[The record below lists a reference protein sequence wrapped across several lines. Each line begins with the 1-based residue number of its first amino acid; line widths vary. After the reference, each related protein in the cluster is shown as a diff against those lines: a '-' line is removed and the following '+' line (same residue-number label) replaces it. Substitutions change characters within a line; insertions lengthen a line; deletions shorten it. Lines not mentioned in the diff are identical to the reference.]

1 MTQNYQTLRINGER
15 LWQRMMRM
23 AQIGATPKGGVCR
36 VTLTEEDRIGRDLFI
51 KWCREANCTIDIDQ
65 IGNIFARRAGIENEL
80 PPVMAGSHLDSQP
93 TGGKFDGAYGVLA
106 ALEIIETLNDHDIQT
121 TAPLEIVSWTNE
133 EGARFAPAMIG
144 SGVFAGAFDLAYGL
158 SRKDKNGPRSFEGA
172 SCSLGDALQKIG
184 YVGDTPMGNRPIKA
198 AFELHIEQGP
208 ILENEGKTIG
218 IVTGVQGIRWYELLI
233 EGKETHAGPTPM
245 HYRRDPVRGMLP
257 ILERIYELATQ
268 YAPHGRVTIG
278 DIKTEPGVIN
288 TVPGRLTIQVDLR
301 HPETAV
307 LNAMHTALQEIV
319 TEECAT
325 AKLDS
330 QVKEIWYSPPV
341 AFAPNC
347 IEAVRQAVDT
357 VGASA
362 MEIVSG
368 AGHDAVYLAR
378 VAPTSMIF
386 IPCEDGLSHNEL
398 ENATKEDVIAG
409 ANVLLH
415 AVLAHAS

>member
-1 MTQNYQTLRINGER
+1 MMT
-15 LWQRMMRM
+15 M

-36 VTLTEEDRIGRDLFI
+36 VTLTEEDRKGRDLFI

-65 IGNIFARRAGIENEL
+65 MGNIFARRAGMENDL
-80 PPVMAGSHLDSQP
+80 PPVLAGSHLDSQP

-106 ALEIIETLNDHDIQT
+106 ALEIIETLNDHNIQT
-121 TAPLEIVSWTNE
+121 KSPLEVVSWTNE

-158 SRKDKNGPRSFEGA
+158 SREDKNGRF
-172 SCSLGDALQKIG
+172 LGDSLQQIG
-184 YVGDTPMGNRPIKA
+184 YAGETPMGNRPIKA

-208 ILENEGKTIG
+208 ILENEGKTVG
-218 IVTGVQGIRWYELLI
+218 IVTGVQGIRWYELRI

-257 ILERIYELATQ
+257 ILERIYGLATQ

-278 DIKTEPGVIN
+278 DIKAEPGVIN
-288 TVPGRLTIQVDLR
+288 TVPGRLTVQVDLR

-307 LNAMHTALQEIV
+307 LDAMHTALQQIV
-319 TEECAT
+319 AEECAA
-325 AKLDS
+325 AKLNG
-330 QVKEIWYSPPV
+330 QVNEIWYSPPV

-347 IEAVRQAVDT
+347 IEAVRQAAEV
-357 VGASA
+357 VGAAA

-368 AGHDAVYLAR
+368 AGHDAVYVAR

-415 AVLAHAS
+415 AVLATS